1 MTPESF
7 VYWLQGFLEVAN
19 PKKMDE
25 KQIQI
30 VKDHLG
36 LVFKK
41 ETPDRHSDIA
51 LKEIGKLLKV
61 QTGYAGNTG
70 HLTCGIT
77 PQSEFTYPGT
87 QFLTCST
94 YMPMSCSYEID
105 KVIGGFVPEHY
116 GGGRIC

>member
-41 ETPDRHSDIA
+41 ETPDRNSKNIDPFYSHIKTELEKDVVAKFVID
-51 LKEIGKLLKV
+51 K
-61 QTGYAGNTG
+61 T
-70 HLTCGIT
+70 
-77 PQSEFTYPGT
+77 QSEFTYPGT

-105 KVIGGFVPEHY
+105 KVIGGFVPGHY